1 MTCNLNQNDLRVN
14 MKTIPNATVGSQRE
28 DGLKIVIFA
37 CVDFPVGPA
46 TTSRVKL
53 LSRILQGAGHHV
65 SLAIFNANTKI
76 PIPENRS
83 SHGSHASVEYTYL
96 SGNPVRPSRFFAA
109 VTDSLMGTVQS
120 LFFLRNKWKSG
131 AVDVALFYTPDV
143 YRSLPCL
150 LLSKLY
156 GIPILLELCEIFSSD
171 TRKKGVKPSIQRIG
185 ARFSDR
191 ILPAMSSGVLAIST
205 KIVEHLKQG
214 GLGNEKI
221 MHLPILVDCSQ
232 FIRPASSPVRSLAEK
247 CYFLNSGALDNKEGL
262 EFILEA
268 FASVSRKH
276 EQLFLALTGAPE
288 ANRQAY
294 ILDIAKRLGIDRK
307 LIFTGFLS
315 VGQLAWAYQNALAL
329 ICCRANT
336 EFANFGFPTKLAEY
350 LSSGRPVITN
360 EVGDTRLYLQDGKTA
375 FFARSGDIPSI
386 SSVMEKVLDS
396 PELAREVGLN
406 GRKVAQKYF
415 DYENFI
421 APLDELLRSVWRKRI
436 QGRVSQE

>member
-1 MTCNLNQNDLRVN
+1 
-14 MKTIPNATVGSQRE
+14 MKQMSNAMDGSPRE

-46 TTSRVKL
+46 TTSRVRL
-53 LSRILQGAGHHV
+53 LSKVLQGAGHDV
-65 SLAIFNANTKI
+65 SLAIFNANTKT

-83 SHGSHASVEYTYL
+83 SHGIHSAVEYTYL
-96 SGNPVRPSRFFAA
+96 SGNTVRPTRFFNA
-109 VTDSLMGTVQS
+109 VADSLMGTVQS
-120 LFFLRNKWKSG
+120 FSYLRKKRKSG
-131 AVDVALFYTPDV
+131 AVDVALFYTPDI

-150 LLSKLY
+150 LQSRLY

-185 ARFSDR
+185 ARLSNR

-214 GLGNEKI
+214 GLGDEKI

-232 FIRPASSPVRSLAEK
+232 FIRPSSSPVQSLLEK
-247 CYFLNSGALDNKEGL
+247 GYFLNSGALDNKEGL

-276 EQLFLALTGAPE
+276 NQLFLALTGAPE
-288 ANRQAY
+288 ANRKTY
-294 ILDIAKRLGIDRK
+294 ILDIAKRLGVDRK
-307 LIFTGFLS
+307 LIFTGFLPID
-315 VGQLAWAYQNALAL
+315 QLTWAYQNALAL
-329 ICCRANT
+329 ICCRADT

-360 EVGDTRLYLQDGKTA
+360 EVGDTELYLRDGETA
-375 FFARSGDIPSI
+375 FFARSGDIRSI
-386 SSVMEKVLDS
+386 SLAMDKVIDS
-396 PELAREVGLN
+396 PRLAEEIGLK
-406 GRKVAQKYF
+406 GRKVAQKNF
-415 DYENFI
+415 DYSNFI
-421 APLDELLRSVWRKRI
+421 VPLDEFLRNVCRN
-436 QGRVSQE
+436 QTHGRTPQE